1 MTPSQEL
8 QDIVWKMVQL
18 RDEMKEAHEQDHGQF
33 QETIMLAQDTTKR
46 LIAHFS
52 EFERILNKISQEI
65 APFFVKMTEKA
76 AKDMAESAA
85 QEFQKSIEEKS
96 RESLSS
102 LKETVQGIERSLKT
116 AGRVQTQRQFLIS
129 IAFCS
134 GVFLTFLILF
144 LLLKCH
150 RKEDFLRYQEK
161 ILSEKSLS
169 YLNPPLSKQ
178 GNQPLRASLFRKNE
192 RDKKS

>member
-52 EFERILNKISQEI
+52 EFERIPNKISQEMV
-65 APFFVKMTEKA
+65 PFFVQMTEKT
-76 AKDMAESAA
+76 AKNMVESAA

-116 AGRVQTQRQFLIS
+116 ASRVQTQRQFLIS

-134 GVFLTFLILF
+134 GVFLTCIVLF
-144 LLLKCH
+144 LFLKCSW
-150 RKEDFLRYQEK
+150 KEDFDLLRNIK
-161 ILSEKSLS
+161 IRGL
-169 YLNPPLSKQ
+169 Q
-178 GNQPLRASLFRKNE
+178 QPE
-192 RDKKS
+192 VP